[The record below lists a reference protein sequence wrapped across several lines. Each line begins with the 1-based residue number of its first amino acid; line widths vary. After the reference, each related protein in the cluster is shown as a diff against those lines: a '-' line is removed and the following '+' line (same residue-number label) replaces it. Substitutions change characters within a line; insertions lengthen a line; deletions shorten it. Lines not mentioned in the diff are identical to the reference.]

1 MSVFF
6 LAKLGYIL
14 WEALM
19 LVLLAAASLGWLMLR
34 RKMSGRPV
42 FSNRDRALLFNTPP
56 VAPSVPRL
64 CLRFAAAVCLFAPI
78 GALEIFALAPLGAA
92 ILSVC
97 LLFSCAA
104 IVNLTVL

>member
-1 MSVFF
+1 MSIFF

-19 LVLLAAASLGWLMLR
+19 LVLLAVASLGWLALR
-34 RKMSGRPV
+34 RKMSGRPA
-42 FSNRDRALLFNTPP
+42 FSKPDRALLFNTPP
-56 VAPSVPRL
+56 AAGSVPPL

-78 GALEIFALAPLGAA
+78 GAFEMFALAPFGAA

-97 LLFSCAA
+97 LLLSCAA
-104 IVNLTVL
+104 IVNFTIL